1 MSENIAGKL
10 PLMTSDIRVCRGSK
24 IVPKIGR
31 YRVGQG
37 RPYDLLRKFPPVCLF
52 YVRAKRLYTKRL

>member
-1 MSENIAGKL
+1 
-10 PLMTSDIRVCRGSK
+10 MTSDIRVGRGSK
-24 IVPKIGR
+24 VVPKIER

-37 RPYDLLRKFPPVCLF
+37 RPYDLLTKFRLVCLF

>member
-1 MSENIAGKL
+1 MSENIARKH
-10 PLMTSDIRVCRGSK
+10 PLMTSDVKVGRGSK

-37 RPYDLLRKFPPVCLF
+37 RPYDLLTKFRPVCLF
-52 YVRAKRLYTKRL
+52 YVRAKWLYTRRL